1 MLPFRVDLNP
11 GQSAYR
17 QIVYAATRAVV
28 SGELPPGSPFPSVR
42 ELSLS
47 LKINPNTAHKVV
59 AELVRDVRNAVP
71 DLEVVVDEC
80 LCEGHRVVTTCTVMG
95 TLTRP
100 LLGCPA
106 NDKILAV
113 AAISLWTFNSAGE
126 IEDVS
131 TLLDLEN
138 ARLQLGLHSALG
150 DGLSTL

>member
-1 MLPFRVDLNP
+1 MSADGRKKRVCTHIDLSWNKGRLALSEQLQSRYFSYKSSVG
-11 GQSAYR
+11 GQPLN
-17 QIVYAATRAVV
+17 AT
-28 SGELPPGSPFPSVR
+28 GF
-42 ELSLS
+42 
-47 LKINPNTAHKVV
+47 